1 MIKLEELSASEL
13 GFLVNEGKIK
23 PKEVVKYFEERIL
36 KRNESINA
44 YVYTKFEEAYEVAF
58 KQEKLL
64 KEGKMDI

>member
-36 KRNESINA
+36 KRNEWSFLFLI
-44 YVYTKFEEAYEVAF
+44 
-58 KQEKLL
+58 
-64 KEGKMDI
+64 